1 MEATINCT
9 YTWPMTSREES
20 LAALLATHSV
30 FYRPRKPFVLSSG
43 KTSPFYFDCRRTT
56 MLPEAMPLIGRLV
69 FERIRG
75 AVDAVGGLTM
85 GADPIACA
93 VGEPRRAYHG
103 ETKFPFIL
111 QNVHRYFMYAAVVF
125 LFILWWDVILAA
137 RFQTPDGVRFGIGG
151 GTLAILASTGL
162 LTLYTLGCHSLRH
175 LVGGKLDCFSCV
187 VAGGPRHKTWS
198 VVSVLNGR
206 HMMWAALS
214 LGAVCFADLYVRLCS
229 MGVIRDWVFFPFDM
243 FTNAGPTGL

>member
-1 MEATINCT
+1 MEGTFNTT
-9 YTWPMTSREES
+9 YTWRMTSREES

-93 VGEPRRAYHG
+93 VAYYSQGRGHPVAAFSVRKDAKSHGMQRWVEGAVRA
-103 ETKFPFIL
+103 KSR
-111 QNVHRYFMYAAVVF
+111 VAVVE
-125 LFILWWDVILAA
+125 DVVTTGDSTLRAIA
-137 RFQTPDGVRFGIGG
+137 RCREEGLRVERVVALVDREEGGMEAIGG
-151 GTLAILASTGL
+151 E
-162 LTLYTLGCHSLRH
+162 
-175 LVGGKLDCFSCV
+175 V
-187 VAGGPRHKTWS
+187 
-198 VVSVLNGR
+198 
-206 HMMWAALS
+206 
-214 LGAVCFADLYVRLCS
+214 GAVRASALFRRSEIDAIWKRLRQRTRS
-229 MGVIRDWVFFPFDM
+229 E
-243 FTNAGPTGL
+243 GLRS

>member
-1 MEATINCT
+1 
-9 YTWPMTSREES
+9 MTSREES

-93 VGEPRRAYHG
+93 VAYYSQGRGHPLAAFSVRKEAKSHGMQRWVEGAVRA
-103 ETKFPFIL
+103 KSR
-111 QNVHRYFMYAAVVF
+111 VAVVE
-125 LFILWWDVILAA
+125 DVVTTGDSTLRAIA
-137 RFQTPDGVRFGIGG
+137 RCREEGFRVER
-151 GTLAILASTGL
+151 
-162 LTLYTLGCHSLRH
+162 
-175 LVGGKLDCFSCV
+175 V
-187 VAGGPRHKTWS
+187 VALVDREEGGMEAIGAE
-198 VVSVLNGR
+198 V
-206 HMMWAALS
+206 
-214 LGAVCFADLYVRLCS
+214 GAVRASALFRRSEIDAIWKRLRQTTRS
-229 MGVIRDWVFFPFDM
+229 V
-243 FTNAGPTGL
+243 GLRN